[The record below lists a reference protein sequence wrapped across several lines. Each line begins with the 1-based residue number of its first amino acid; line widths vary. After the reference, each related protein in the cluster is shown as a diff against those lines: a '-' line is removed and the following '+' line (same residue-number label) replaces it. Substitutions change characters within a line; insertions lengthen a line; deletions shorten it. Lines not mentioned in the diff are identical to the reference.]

1 MLKKILIVLV
11 VLIVIVAASAAAWLS
26 YMGFFSKVSV
36 TEKQMGP
43 LTFVYMS
50 YKGDYAKVGPVFETV
65 RGKLAKDFNI
75 TNVKGMGI
83 YYSDPKT
90 TKKEDLKSD
99 VGCLLERAD
108 ALRADEIMK
117 KMKVRIMFPKKYCT
131 AEFPMKGQASIILG
145 IIKVYPEITKY
156 MQAKGYRM
164 TPAMEIYEKDRIVY
178 AFEIKK

>member
-1 MLKKILIVLV
+1 MLKKILMVLV
-11 VLIVIVAASAAAWLS
+11 ILVVIVVVSAAAWLL
-26 YMGFFSKVSV
+26 YMGFFSKVSI

-43 LTFVYMS
+43 LTFVYTS
-50 YKGDYAKVGPVFETV
+50 YKGDYAKTGPVFETV
-65 RGKLAKDFNI
+65 RNKLAKEFNV

-83 YYSDPKT
+83 YYSDPNA

-117 KMKVRIMFPKKYCT
+117 KMKVRIMFPKNYCST
-131 AEFPMKGQASIILG
+131 EFPMKNQISIILG
-145 IIKVYPEITKY
+145 IVKVYPEITKY
-156 MQAKGYRM
+156 MKAKGYRM
-164 TPAMEIYEKDRIVY
+164 TPAMEIYEKDRIIY